1 MNPSKRTRRAL
12 LSLALLLSVPSFE
25 AAAQDS
31 AGGKAVIADTSDGG
45 GPGGGT
51 FFILLS
57 VNGTDV
63 PETALSESS
72 RASFGRGAYMVVK
85 GAERQVPAGK
95 VTLKLRAVQTHVAP
109 IDSIFRAIFR
119 GGNPEASGTVTVE
132 LSAGQRYKVNGVLD
146 TLRREVW
153 IEDDRGAI
161 LPGSTVTGPVDADLL
176 RQMEGAPFVTN
187 NLRYDGDWISEAPN
201 PELLFV
207 PIGSRLKVLD
217 YGSNRASVLIDGR
230 KMRMGI
236 DWTRGKET
244 IQQYVARVTS
254 TADPR
259 LQLATFPEK
268 VRNAIRSGR
277 VFAGMTKE
285 QVLMA
290 LGKPRLDFTPT
301 LSEREW
307 KYEVYGQGDLYV
319 VFDEAGVLK
328 EVDGSRQ
335 ARKLVVFETP

>member
-1 MNPSKRTRRAL
+1 MNFRAHRRHTFFSLVL
-12 LSLALLLSVPSFE
+12 LLALQSFD
-25 AAAQDS
+25 AGAQAS
-31 AGGKAVIADTSDGG
+31 GVGQAVIADTSDGG

-51 FFILLS
+51 FFMLLS
-57 VNGTDV
+57 VDGTDV
-63 PETALSESS
+63 PETALSESA

-95 VTLKLRAVQTHVAP
+95 VTLKLRAIQTHVAP

-119 GGNPEASGTVTVE
+119 GGNPEATGSVTVE
-132 LSAGQRYKVNGVLD
+132 LAAGQRYKVNGVLD

-153 IEDDRGAI
+153 IEDDRGTI

-176 RQMEGAPFVTN
+176 RQMEGAPFVTH
-187 NLRYDGDWISEAPN
+187 NLRYDGDWISEAPS
-201 PELLFV
+201 PELPFV
-207 PIGSRLKVLD
+207 PVGSRLKVLD

-254 TADPR
+254 TVDPR
-259 LQLATFPEK
+259 SQLATFPEK
-268 VRNAIRSGR
+268 IRNAIRSGR
-277 VFAGMTKE
+277 VLAGMTRE

-290 LGKPRLDFTPT
+290 LGKPRLDFTPS
-301 LSEREW
+301 LDEREW
-307 KYEVYGQGDLYV
+307 KYQVYGQGDLYV
-319 VFDEAGVLK
+319 VFDEVGLLK